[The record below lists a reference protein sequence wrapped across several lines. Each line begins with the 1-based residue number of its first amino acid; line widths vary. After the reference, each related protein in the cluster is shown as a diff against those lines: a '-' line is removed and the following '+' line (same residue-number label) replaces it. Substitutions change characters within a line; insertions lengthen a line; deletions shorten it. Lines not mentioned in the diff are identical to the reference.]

1 MGLRSGLCAGRS
13 CSSTPILT
21 KPFLYGPHCVSGGFV
36 MLKQEKAL
44 FQIVATKLEAQNH
57 LECQCIKICLHWN

>member
-1 MGLRSGLCAGRS
+1 MFFHTNLDKTISIWTSLCVRGLCHAETG
-13 CSSTPILT
+13 
-21 KPFLYGPHCVSGGFV
+21 KGP
-36 MLKQEKAL
+36 